1 MFKQLKLTSF
11 YSTLKDK
18 QKSLEILKNK
28 KTLNILNKS
37 IDLIQNNLSKGGKL
51 LIMGNGGS
59 AADAQHMAA
68 ELVGK
73 YLKIRKPISAL
84 SLSVDTSILTSISND
99 LDFEKIFERQI
110 DAIKKPN
117 DIIFAITTSGKSKNI
132 IRAIKFAKKSK
143 LKIICLTSIIAPR
156 SLEKICDIVIRVP
169 EKRVDRIQ
177 ELHIFIEHL
186 ICEQLE
192 KFQR

>member
-84 SLSVDTSILTSISND
+84 SLTVDTSILTSLSND

-132 IRAIKFAKKSK
+132 IKAIKFAKKSK
-143 LKIICLTSIIAPR
+143 LKIICLTSVIAPD
-156 SLEKICDIVIRVP
+156 SLEKICDLVIRVP

>member
-1 MFKQLKLTSF
+1 
-11 YSTLKDK
+11 
-18 QKSLEILKNK
+18 
-28 KTLNILNKS
+28 
-37 IDLIQNNLSKGGKL
+37 
-51 LIMGNGGS
+51 MGNGGS

-84 SLSVDTSILTSISND
+84 SLTVDTSILTSLSND

-132 IRAIKFAKKSK
+132 IKAIKFAKKSK
-143 LKIICLTSIIAPR
+143 LKIICLTSVIAPN
-156 SLEKICDIVIRVP
+156 SLEKICDLVIRVP

>member
-1 MFKQLKLTSF
+1 MFKQIKLTSF

-37 IDLIQNNLSKGGKL
+37 LDLIQNNLSKGGKL

-84 SLSVDTSILTSISND
+84 SLTVDTSILTSLSND

-132 IRAIKFAKKSK
+132 IKAIKFAKKSK
-143 LKIICLTSIIAPR
+143 LKIICLTSVIAPN
-156 SLEKICDIVIRVP
+156 SLEKICDLVIRVP

>member
-110 DAIKKPN
+110 DAIKKQN